1 MSLKDDLIAC
11 QLQMDKELWRISFA
25 GEAQW
30 IVHAN
35 THLEAIQQVVQR
47 LTTAELAEWHY
58 QDMTIENLGRILEPA
73 IEKPS

>member
-30 IVHAN
+30 IVHAS